1 MDMSEKTVLVTGATS
16 GIGFVAASQLAAMGA
31 RVILVGRNKRKGDS
45 AIKNILNS
53 TPQAILRYFSADLSC
68 QQDIIILAKEI
79 IRSEPKLDI
88 LINNMKTL
96 LACDFVNCYFTSN
109 KLKYNGLNQIDNRV
123 ALSYFRNEFQIN
135 LNQNSKGILVF
146 FLNLVK

>member
-31 RVILVGRNKRKGDS
+31 RVILVGRNERKGDS

-68 QQDIIILAKEI
+68 QQDIIILAKEEHGLRWLKS
-79 IRSEPKLDI
+79 IR
-88 LINNMKTL
+88 
-96 LACDFVNCYFTSN
+96 
-109 KLKYNGLNQIDNRV
+109 
-123 ALSYFRNEFQIN
+123 
-135 LNQNSKGILVF
+135 
-146 FLNLVK
+146 LNLATVAPMVFLVTGF